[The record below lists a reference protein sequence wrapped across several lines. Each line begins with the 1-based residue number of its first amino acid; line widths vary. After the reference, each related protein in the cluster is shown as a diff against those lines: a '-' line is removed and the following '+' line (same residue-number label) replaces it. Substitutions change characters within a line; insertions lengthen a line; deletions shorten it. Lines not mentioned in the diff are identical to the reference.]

1 MQRRW
6 TNSDLKNLQSKG
18 LVIEE
23 QIKSNYG
30 ENAIIKKTPLVNKSS
45 VGKNTIEL
53 LLRELIELK
62 LISGYVKELKFDE
75 VRRFRFDWAIPE
87 LKLAIE
93 YEGLNS
99 EKSRH
104 TTKKGYTGDCQKYNL
119 AVINGWKVLRYTAMN
134 YSDFAQDI
142 KVFLRKL

>member
-1 MQRRW
+1 MQKRW
-6 TNSDLKNLQSKG
+6 TDKDLIALQTKG

-23 QIKSNYG
+23 QIKTPT
-30 ENAIIKKTPLVNKSS
+30 KKLPNVNKAS

-53 LLRELIELK
+53 LLQELK
-62 LISGYVKELKFDE
+62 RLGVISGYVNELKFDDL
-75 VRRFRFDWAIPE
+75 RRYRFDWAIPDI
-87 LKLAIE
+87 KLAIE

-104 TTKKGYTGDCQKYNL
+104 TTKKGYTGDCEKYNL
-119 AVINGWKVLRYTAMN
+119 ATLNGWKILRYTALN
-134 YSDFAQDI
+134 YSDFSQDI

>member
-1 MQRRW
+1 MHRRW
-6 TNSDLKNLQSKG
+6 TDSDLRNLQSKG
-18 LVIEE
+18 LLIEE
-23 QIKSNYG
+23 QIKTP
-30 ENAIIKKTPLVNKSS
+30 IKKLPTVTKES

-53 LLRELIELK
+53 LLQEMKRLGV
-62 LISGYVKELKFDE
+62 ISGYVHELKFDDI
-75 VRRFRFDWAIPE
+75 RRYRFDWAIPD

>member
-23 QIKSNYG
+23 QIKSPNIPSKIPQIVV
-30 ENAIIKKTPLVNKSS
+30 ESP
-45 VGKNTIEL
+45 GKRTIEL

-99 EKSRH
+99 KKSRH
-104 TTKKGYTGDCQKYNL
+104 TTKKGYTGDCVKYNT
-119 AVINGWKVLRYTAMN
+119 AIINGWKVLRYTALN

>member
-1 MQRRW
+1 MQKRW
-6 TNSDLKNLQSKG
+6 TDSDLRNLQIKG

-23 QIKSNYG
+23 QIKSPNLPRKIPQIVVESPG
-30 ENAIIKKTPLVNKSS
+30 KK
-45 VGKNTIEL
+45 TIEL

-62 LISGYVKELKFDE
+62 LISSYVKELKFDE

-99 EKSRH
+99 KKSRH
-104 TTKKGYTGDCQKYNL
+104 TTKKGYTGDCVKYNT
-119 AVINGWKVLRYTAMN
+119 AIINGWKVLRYTALN

>member
-1 MQRRW
+1 MQKRW
-6 TNSDLKNLQSKG
+6 TDKDLNNLKTKG
-18 LVIEE
+18 LIVEE
-23 QIKSNYG
+23 QIKTP
-30 ENAIIKKTPLVNKSS
+30 IKKIPNVSKCS

-53 LLRELIELK
+53 ILQELK
-62 LISGYVKELKFDE
+62 RLGTISGYVQELKFDDM
-75 VRRFRFDWAIPE
+75 RRYRFDWAIPD

>member
-1 MQRRW
+1 MNW
-6 TNSDLKNLQSKG
+6 TANDIKNLRTKG
-18 LVIEE
+18 LNVQVQPTTQTEKPP
-23 QIKSNYG
+23 QVS
-30 ENAIIKKTPLVNKSS
+30 KSS

-53 LLRELIELK
+53 LLQEMKRLGV
-62 LISGYVKELKFDE
+62 ISGYVRELKFDE
-75 VRRFRFDWAIPE
+75 VRRYRFDWAIPD

-104 TTKKGYTGDCQKYNL
+104 TTKKGYTGDCEKYNIATL
-119 AVINGWKVLRYTAMN
+119 NGWKILRYTALN

>member
-1 MQRRW
+1 MQKRW
-6 TNSDLKNLQSKG
+6 TDKDLQNLQSKG
-18 LVIEE
+18 LLIEE
-23 QIKSNYG
+23 QIKTP
-30 ENAIIKKTPLVNKSS
+30 IKKIPKVDKGS

-53 LLRELIELK
+53 LLQEMKRLGV
-62 LISGYVKELKFDE
+62 ISGYVQELKFDDL
-75 VRRFRFDWAIPE
+75 RRYRFDWAIPE